1 MKAYVVLA
9 TKGRPTD
16 IPIILNLMKTQ
27 TMKPDHVVVVG
38 TSEGDLGNGRNVAAE
53 DPSISFEISKRP
65 GLPIQRNVGIEAILN
80 VHGSEDNAFFIA
92 YFDDDYRPQ
101 SDWVEQA
108 CHAFESKD
116 IVGMTGWVLADGI
129 TGPGIS
135 EVDAKR
141 YLSGELPPEPHE
153 SRSHVGKSLES
164 AYGCNMAFNGSVS
177 RTYRFDEHLPAY
189 GWLEDR
195 DYTGQALAQGRVMGV
210 GACKGVHLGTKS
222 GRVSGVKF
230 GYSQIAN
237 PVFLA
242 RKGTMK
248 WWHSGRM
255 MGRNILAN
263 HAKTLRPEA
272 WVDRKGRMKG
282 NWIGLFDMVRGRIH
296 PERINDF

>member
-1 MKAYVVLA
+1 MKVYVVLA
-9 TKGRPTD
+9 TKGRPSD
-16 IPIILNLMKTQ
+16 IPVILNLMKTQ
-27 TMKPDHVVVVG
+27 TMRPNHIVVVG
-38 TSEGDLGNGRNVAAE
+38 TSEDDLGVGRDVAAG
-53 DPSISFEISKRP
+53 DTSISFEISKRA
-65 GLPIQRNVGIEAILN
+65 GLPIQRNVGIEKILSI
-80 VHGSEDNAFFIA
+80 HGDRDDAFFIA

-101 SDWVEQA
+101 SDWIEQA
-108 CHAFESKD
+108 HRAFEGESV
-116 IVGMTGWVLADGI
+116 VGITGWVLADGI

-135 EVDAKR
+135 EADAER
-141 YLSGELPPEPHE
+141 YLSGDLPPEPHE
-153 SRSHVGKSLES
+153 SRGHVGQSLES
-164 AYGCNMAFNGSVS
+164 AYGCNMAFVGSVS
-177 RTYRFDEHLPAY
+177 RICRFDEHLPAY

-195 DYTGQALAQGRVMGV
+195 DYTGQVLPQGRVIGV

-248 WWHSGRM
+248 WRHSARI

-263 HAKTLRPEA
+263 HAKTFRPEA

-282 NWIGLFDMVRGRIH
+282 NWIGLFDLVRGRIH
-296 PERINDF
+296 PEQINNI

>member
-1 MKAYVVLA
+1 
-9 TKGRPTD
+9 
-16 IPIILNLMKTQ
+16 
-27 TMKPDHVVVVG
+27 
-38 TSEGDLGNGRNVAAE
+38 
-53 DPSISFEISKRP
+53 
-65 GLPIQRNVGIEAILN
+65 
-80 VHGSEDNAFFIA
+80 
-92 YFDDDYRPQ
+92 
-101 SDWVEQA
+101 
-108 CHAFESKD
+108 
-116 IVGMTGWVLADGI
+116 MTGWVLADGI

-135 EVDAKR
+135 EADAKR
-141 YLSGELPPEPHE
+141 YLTGDLQPEPHE
-153 SRSHVGKSLES
+153 SRGHIGKSLQS
-164 AYGCNMAFNGSVS
+164 AYGCNMAFSGSVS
-177 RTYRFDEHLPAY
+177 RAYRFDEHLPAY

-195 DYTGQALAQGRVMGV
+195 DYTGQALALGHVIGV

-255 MGRNILAN
+255 MSRNILAN
-263 HAKTLRPEA
+263 HVKTFRPEA

-282 NWIGLFDMVRGRIH
+282 NWMGLFDLVRGRLH

>member
-9 TKGRPTD
+9 TKGRPAD
-16 IPIILNLMKTQ
+16 IPVILDSMKTQ

-38 TSEGDLGNGRNVAAE
+38 TSEADFGNGRNVAA
-53 DPSISFEISKRP
+53 DDSSVSFEISKRP

-80 VHGSEDNAFFIA
+80 LHGSEDDAFFVV

-101 SDWVEQA
+101 SDWIEQA
-108 CHAFESKD
+108 HRAFGD
-116 IVGMTGWVLADGI
+116 NDVAGITGWVLADGI

-135 EVDAKR
+135 EADARR
-141 YLSGELPPEPHE
+141 YLSGDLPPEPHE
-153 SRSHVGKSLES
+153 SRKHIGQSLES
-164 AYGCNMAFNGSVS
+164 AYGCNMAFIGSVT
-177 RTYRFDEHLPAY
+177 RAYRFDEHLPAY

-195 DYTGQALAQGRVMGV
+195 DYTGQALAKGRVVGV
-210 GACKGVHLGTKS
+210 GTCKGVHLGTKS
-222 GRVSGVKF
+222 GRVSGIKF

-248 WWHSGRM
+248 WWQSGRI
-255 MGRNILAN
+255 MGRNVLAN
-263 HAKTLRPEA
+263 HAKTFRPEA

-282 NWIGLFDMVRGRIH
+282 NWMGMFDWVRGRIH